1 MPDRELTGIVKRIV
15 ADKGFGFIGS
25 DGTDY
30 FFHKSAC
37 DDFDRLQTGD
47 RVTFVAVRG
56 QKGPRADRVRRPA

>member
-1 MPDRELTGIVKRIV
+1 MDRELIGTVKRLV
-15 ADKGFGFIGS
+15 SDKGFGFIGC

-37 DDFDRLQTGD
+37 EDFDALNPGD

-56 QKGPRADRVRRPA
+56 NKGPRADRVKRA